1 MNCNLLSF
9 CLLCLGVADVTR
21 KNFIFRYFIRGLC
34 VLGKQVAAGCG
45 WLGGVQWVG
54 LDGLTISCLPLPLL
68 HFLLERRTAGRDV
81 WQ

>member
-9 CLLCLGVADVTR
+9 CLLCLGVADVTL

-45 WLGGVQWVG
+45 GLVGGAVGWVG
-54 LDGLTISCLPLPLL
+54 WVDN
-68 HFLLERRTAGRDV
+68 FLSATPAFALSPRKADS
-81 WQ
+81 WS